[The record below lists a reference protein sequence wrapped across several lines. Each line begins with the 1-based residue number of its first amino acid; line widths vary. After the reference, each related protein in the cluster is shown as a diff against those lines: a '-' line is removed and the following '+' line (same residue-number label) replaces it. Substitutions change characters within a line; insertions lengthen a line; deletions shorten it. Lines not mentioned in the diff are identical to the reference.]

1 MEKLAA
7 SDSSVYRQ
15 IFESNPLPMWVFDAN
30 TLQFLDVN
38 ASALALS
45 GYQREELLS
54 MRVTDIR
61 EGSQVQRAG
70 ERRTALRDNPQ
81 YWQYRLKDGR
91 VREMQVSTRNIRF
104 GGRRARL
111 AVVLDVTER
120 RSLEDQLRQSQ
131 KMEAV
136 GMLAGG
142 IAHDFNNLLTI
153 ITGYSQLL
161 LASVPAGDP
170 NHTSAEQIMRAGE
183 RAAALTRQLL
193 AFSRRQA
200 VQPKVLDLNALVSS
214 MGVMLQRLI
223 GEDVELRLALGSDLG
238 RVNAD
243 PGQIEQVV
251 MNLAV
256 NSRDAMPHGGALT
269 IETSNAEIPE
279 NYGSGQMAV
288 AAGSYVALSVMDT
301 GSGMDD
307 ETRSRVFEPFFT
319 TKGLGKGTGL
329 GLSTVYSIVKRS
341 GGSLELTSEPGMG
354 TRVTAYLPRIDQPAV
369 LESEKSD
376 AITKRGSE
384 TILVVEDEEM
394 VRTLVR
400 QTLERAGYRILEAAD
415 PSAARRICE
424 SYAGPIQLLVSDV
437 VLPKQGGPQLANEL
451 LELRPKMKVL
461 FMSGY
466 AEQSAAQ
473 GLAKA
478 ERAFLPK
485 PFTPAAL
492 TRKVREVLEDD
503 GNGLRT
509 RGAGA

>member
-1 MEKLAA
+1 
-7 SDSSVYRQ
+7 
-15 IFESNPLPMWVFDAN
+15 
-30 TLQFLDVN
+30 
-38 ASALALS
+38 
-45 GYQREELLS
+45 
-54 MRVTDIR
+54 
-61 EGSQVQRAG
+61 
-70 ERRTALRDNPQ
+70 
-81 YWQYRLKDGR
+81 
-91 VREMQVSTRNIRF
+91 
-104 GGRRARL
+104 
-111 AVVLDVTER
+111 
-120 RSLEDQLRQSQ
+120 
-131 KMEAV
+131 
-136 GMLAGG
+136 
-142 IAHDFNNLLTI
+142 
-153 ITGYSQLL
+153 
-161 LASVPAGDP
+161 
-170 NHTSAEQIMRAGE
+170 
-183 RAAALTRQLL
+183 
-193 AFSRRQA
+193 
-200 VQPKVLDLNALVSS
+200 
-214 MGVMLQRLI
+214 LQRLI

-369 LESEKSD
+369 LESEKAD